1 VQVGLKDFL
10 NEEIKWRIGAAQRKN
25 GRFTIEGAKLVHTPS
40 LTFRESVLRVHIRKL
55 FHRES
60 E

>member
-40 LTFRESVLRVHIRKL
+40 LTLSESVRVHIRKL